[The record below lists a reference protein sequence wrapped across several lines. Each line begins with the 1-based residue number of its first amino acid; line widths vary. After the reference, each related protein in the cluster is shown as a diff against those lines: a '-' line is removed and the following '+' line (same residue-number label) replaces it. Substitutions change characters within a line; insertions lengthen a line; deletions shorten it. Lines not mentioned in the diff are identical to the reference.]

1 MLRVRKFEILISVIG
16 KGQILLKKMI
26 RHGKSLLIYIFFYFR
41 APHLG
46 RELVCKEN
54 KKTFKATIAMSQEF
68 PLGIQ
73 S

>member
-1 MLRVRKFEILISVIG
+1 MLRISKLSAIVR
-16 KGQILLKKMI
+16 GQILPKKMI
-26 RHGKSLLIYIFFYFR
+26 ARGKTLLIDIFFPFR

-46 RELVCKEN
+46 RELVCKES